1 MVSEE
6 FVNFIPEDDR
16 LANSRDANPLETI
29 WILVRQHTKI
39 KPPRK
44 KKNSGRGKTATTLR
58 LEKCEFRHALVAGT
72 FYTSPIRDM
81 SRNARIGENGRNG
94 N

>member
-16 LANSRDANPLETI
+16 LANSRDANPLETM

-39 KPPRK
+39 EPPPPPQK
-44 KKNSGRGKTATTLR
+44 KKKTVDEVTQRLRFAWKNVNLDTLW
-58 LEKCEFRHALVAGT
+58 
-72 FYTSPIRDM
+72 
-81 SRNARIGENGRNG
+81 
-94 N
+94 

>member
-39 KPPRK
+39 EK

-81 SRNARIGENGRNG
+81 SRNARIAENGRNG

>member
-6 FVNFIPEDDR
+6 FVTFIPKDDR

-29 WILVRQHTKI
+29 WIIVGETTY
-39 KPPRK
+39 K
-44 KKNSGRGKTATTLR
+44 KKSGRGKTVTTLR

-72 FYTSPIRDM
+72 FYTSPIRKCQK
-81 SRNARIGENGRNG
+81 S
-94 N
+94 

>member
-29 WILVRQHTKI
+29 WILVTQHTKI
-39 KPPRK
+39 P
-44 KKNSGRGKTATTLR
+44 SGRGKTATTLR
-58 LEKCEFRHALVAGT
+58 LEKCEFRHALVEMALNRQNRQTVNKNSNEMAKGP
-72 FYTSPIRDM
+72 F
-81 SRNARIGENGRNG
+81 GKW
-94 N
+94 